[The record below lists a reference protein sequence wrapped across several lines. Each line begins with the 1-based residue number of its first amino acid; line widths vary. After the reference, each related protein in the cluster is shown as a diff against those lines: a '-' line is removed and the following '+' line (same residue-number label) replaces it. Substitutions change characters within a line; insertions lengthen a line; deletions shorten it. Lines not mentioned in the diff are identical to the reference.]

1 MIQYLRVL
9 GGQMNDTKENY
20 LKTLEFY
27 YLCFFKEA
35 FPKISK
41 KFASKPSDRGL
52 SNQRHSK
59 QFGH

>member
-1 MIQYLRVL
+1 MTQKKIP
-9 GGQMNDTKENY
+9 ENFKI
-20 LKTLEFY
+20 LLFV
-27 YLCFFKEA
+27 FFKEA